1 VSGIIMLPITF
12 LGEHVKFNVEVY
24 AKVPYIKNYQTT
36 IQIRIINTPA
46 AIILL
51 TIPIIIILN
60 HFKTRRV
67 KPSKIVKEVVT
78 PKIVV
83 TEKELPPMKKLF
95 YDLIDLIRV
104 LFGVVIKASD
114 TIREYL
120 SKLKSV
126 IPQKLFNVLN
136 RVLMGYEEAIYG
148 EPEGEGS
155 EGKVIE
161 GFRELMDRL
170 RGGGE

>member
-1 VSGIIMLPITF
+1 
-12 LGEHVKFNVEVY
+12 
-24 AKVPYIKNYQTT
+24 
-36 IQIRIINTPA
+36 
-46 AIILL
+46 
-51 TIPIIIILN
+51 
-60 HFKTRRV
+60 
-67 KPSKIVKEVVT
+67 KPSKIEEEVVT

-83 TEKELPPMKKLF
+83 MEEELPPMKKLF

-120 SKLKSV
+120 SKLKPI

-148 EPEGEGS
+148 EPKGEGS